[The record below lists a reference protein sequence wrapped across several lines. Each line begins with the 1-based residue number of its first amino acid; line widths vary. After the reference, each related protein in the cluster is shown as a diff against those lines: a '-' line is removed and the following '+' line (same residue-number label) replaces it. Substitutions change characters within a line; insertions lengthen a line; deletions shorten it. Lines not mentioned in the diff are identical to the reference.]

1 MFRVISNL
9 VHIWIQWLWQDLQP
23 IEPRGAG
30 TRVGV
35 GGYVTI
41 SRHCSQSVPGAAR
54 QAGGPL
60 NLVSFAGGRQPMEND
75 LALAVHELALYA
87 RKPELRS
94 GVGRIC
100 AGEVLHPVGETV
112 AVRIRQVRGVCISK
126 AAEELELP
134 IIGTNGCRRR
144 RSIHDNGSASGF
156 EVVLSVRVWRAIG
169 VGERNSVALTGQR
182 WRRQREVKPAQK
194 IAAARLKVKGAERPT
209 EGGRIRIKAL

>member
-23 IEPRGAG
+23 IEPCGAG

-41 SRHCSQSVPGAAR
+41 SRHCSKRVRGAAR
-54 QAGGPL
+54 RGGGHL

-112 AVRIRQVRGVCISK
+112 AVRIRQIRGVRVSE
-126 AAEELELP
+126 AAEKLELP
-134 IIGTNGCRRR
+134 IVGTNGCRRR
-144 RSIHDNGSASGF
+144 RSIHNDGRASGF
-156 EVVLSVRVWRAIG
+156 EVVLSIRVWRAIG
-169 VGERNSVALTGQR
+169 VGERNSVALAGR
-182 WRRQREVKPAQK
+182 CWRRQREVKPAQK
-194 IAAARLKVKGAERPT
+194 
-209 EGGRIRIKAL
+209 